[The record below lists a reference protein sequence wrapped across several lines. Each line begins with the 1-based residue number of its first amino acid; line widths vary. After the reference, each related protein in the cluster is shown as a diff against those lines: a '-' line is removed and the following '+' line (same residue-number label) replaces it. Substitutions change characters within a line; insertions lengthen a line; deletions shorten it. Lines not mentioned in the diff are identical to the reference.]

1 MAILILSRIYI
12 YSRSRQQM
20 EIENDQNMIT
30 SKVPIRPTYQEALQD
45 DRR

>member
-30 SKVPIRPTYQEALQD
+30 WKVLILPTYQDALQD
-45 DRR
+45 NRR